1 MNFNYAM
8 KLNVL
13 IVGNA
18 GREHS
23 LVWKIAQSPKLNKL
37 FIAPGN
43 AGTAKIATNID
54 IKKDDIVGLAKFAKD
69 NNIDIT
75 IVGPNLPLSEGIV
88 DYFHKQGLKI
98 FGPTKEAS
106 RLEYS
111 KVFAK
116 NFMYE
121 EKIPTA
127 KFKAFNS
134 YETALSYIKGENF
147 PLVIKSDGLSLGMG
161 VYICR
166 SLNEAEVALRI
177 ITIDKKYGKAGDE
190 IIVEEFLEGPEL
202 SIHAVCDGE
211 KYLLF
216 PASQDH
222 KTIFNY
228 GLGPNTGG
236 MGSYSPVPW
245 VSEEMLE
252 LIENTIIKPTL
263 LGLNR
268 KNIPFT
274 GCLYVGVKITS
285 EGPKALEFNVRFG
298 DPETESYMMLL
309 ENDLLDVIVAC
320 INGDISNIKLSWKKG
335 YSVCVVLSSKG
346 YPGTFE
352 INKSIQGIDEVE
364 KSPDVKVFHLGTKY
378 ENGSLVSSDGRVLG
392 VTAIDTNL
400 KKVIKKVYK
409 AVNRIDFEGA
419 YFRTDI
425 AETGSVLKG
434 VKSSMLSKILKL
446 VKINF

>member
-1 MNFNYAM
+1 M
-8 KLNVL
+8 KKNVL

-18 GREHS
+18 GREHA
-23 LVWKIAQSPKLNKL
+23 LAWKIAQSPRLGKL
-37 FIAPGN
+37 FVAPGN
-43 AGTAKIATNID
+43 GGTAKIATNID
-54 IKKDDIVGLAKFAKD
+54 IEKDDIAGLAKFAKE

-75 IVGPNLPLSEGIV
+75 IVGPNLPLSLGIV
-88 DYFHKQGLKI
+88 DYFREQGLKV

-106 RLEYS
+106 KLEYS

-127 KFKAFNS
+127 KFKSFKNYDS
-134 YETALSYIKGENF
+134 GLSYIKGENF

-166 SLNEAEVALRI
+166 SLKEAEDALRV
-177 ITIDKKYGKAGDE
+177 ITIDKKYGKSGDE
-190 IIVEEFLEGPEL
+190 FIVEEFLEGPEL
-202 SIHAVCDGE
+202 SIHALCDGE
-211 KYLLF
+211 KYILF

-222 KTIFNY
+222 KTIFND
-228 GLGPNTGG
+228 GVGPNTGG
-236 MGSYSPVPW
+236 MGSYSPVTW
-245 VSEEMLE
+245 VGEDMLE
-252 LIENTIIKPTL
+252 QIKETIIKPTL
-263 LGLNR
+263 HGLNN

-274 GCLYVGVKITS
+274 GCLYIGVKITS

-309 ENDLLDVIVAC
+309 ENDFLEVIESC
-320 INGDISNIKLSWKKG
+320 IDGNILNTKLSWKNG
-335 YSVCVVLSSKG
+335 FSVCVVMSSKG

-352 INKSIQGIDEVE
+352 IDKNIKGIEILEKLSDVE
-364 KSPDVKVFHLGTKY
+364 VFHLGTKY
-378 ENGSLVSSDGRVLG
+378 IDGNLISSDGRVLG
-392 VTAIDTNL
+392 VSAVDINL
-400 KKVIKKVYK
+400 KKAIKKVYG
-409 AVNRIDFEGA
+409 AVNKIDFEGA

-425 AETGSVLKG
+425 AKTGDLLKG
-434 VKSSMLSKILKL
+434 VKSSMLNKILKL

>member
-1 MNFNYAM
+1 M
-8 KLNVL
+8 KKNVL

-18 GREHS
+18 GREHA
-23 LVWKIAQSPKLNKL
+23 LAWKIAQSPRLGKL
-37 FIAPGN
+37 FVAPGN
-43 AGTAKIATNID
+43 GGTAKIATNID
-54 IKKDDIVGLAKFAKD
+54 IEKDDIVGLAKFAEE

-88 DYFHKQGLKI
+88 DYFRKQGLKI

-106 RLEYS
+106 KLEYS

-127 KFKAFNS
+127 KFKSFKDYDSAS
-134 YETALSYIKGENF
+134 SYIKGENF

-166 SLNEAEVALRI
+166 SLNEAEVALRVI
-177 ITIDKKYGKAGDE
+177 LIDKKYGKSGDE

-202 SIHAVCDGE
+202 SIHALCNGE

-228 GLGPNTGG
+228 GLGLNTGG

-245 VSEEMLE
+245 VSGEMLE
-252 LIENTIIKPTL
+252 QIKKTIIEPTL

-268 KNIPFT
+268 KDIPFT
-274 GCLYVGVKITS
+274 GCLYVGVKVTS
-285 EGPKALEFNVRFG
+285 DGPKALEFNVRFG

-309 ENDLLDVIVAC
+309 ENDLLEVIESC
-320 INGDISNIKLSWKKG
+320 IDGNISNINLSWKNG
-335 YSVCVVLSSKG
+335 FSVCVVMSSKG

-352 INKSIQGIDEVE
+352 INKKIGGIEKVE
-364 KSPDVKVFHLGTKY
+364 KLSDVEIFHLGTRFLDG
-378 ENGSLVSSDGRVLG
+378 NLVSSDGRVLG
-392 VTAIDTNL
+392 VSAVDINL
-400 KKVIKKVYK
+400 KKTIKKVYG
-409 AVNRIDFEGA
+409 AVNKIDFEGA

-425 AETGSVLKG
+425 AETGNVLNG
-434 VKSSMLSKILKL
+434 VKSSMLNKILKL